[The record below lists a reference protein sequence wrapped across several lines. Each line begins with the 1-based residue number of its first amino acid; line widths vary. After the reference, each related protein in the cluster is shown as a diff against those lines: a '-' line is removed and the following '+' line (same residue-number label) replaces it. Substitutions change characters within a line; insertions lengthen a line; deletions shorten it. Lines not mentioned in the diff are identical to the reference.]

1 MTDAHGEPGER
12 APSVPGREIP
22 EDPQQLRAAID
33 ETRSDLGDTVE
44 ALAAKADV
52 KGQVRESVEE
62 RKQQLR
68 EGREQA
74 QAKVAGAAGQ
84 ARSRPAPYLGGAIA
98 VLLLLLVFLRR
109 RRS

>member
-1 MTDAHGEPGER
+1 MTGQD
-12 APSVPGREIP
+12 IP
-22 EDPQQLRAAID
+22 EDPQQLRAAIE
-33 ETRSDLGDTVE
+33 ETRSELGDTAE

-68 EGREQA
+68 DQRDQA
-74 QAKVAGAAGQ
+74 QARVAGAAGQ
-84 ARSRPAPYLGGAIA
+84 ARSKPAPYVGGAVA
-98 VLLLLLVFLRR
+98 ALLLLLVVRRR